1 MLILINFLVIFKN
14 RFWNVY
20 SLRVKLNETFNN
32 ISEPLEWK
40 PFALVFINELILLR
54 VDDIC
59 LGCLILYFWNP
70 LYLHPLF
77 FFNWVLL
84 LIIVSLFFISF
95 CHFILLQLV
104 LKFWILLLILHNFQP
119 VLFLLPF
126 KKLWLVSA
134 LFEPFFFQL
143 VFQRIHFFFVNFLR
157 WI

>member
-1 MLILINFLVIFKN
+1 MLILIIFLVILINK
-14 RFWNVY
+14 FWNVY
-20 SLRVKLNETFNN
+20 SLRVIINETFNN

-40 PFALVFINELILLR
+40 PFALVFINELILLW

-77 FFNWVLL
+77 FFNRVLL
-84 LIIVSLFFISF
+84 LVIVSLFFIF
-95 CHFILLQLV
+95 FYHFILLQLV
-104 LKFWILLLILHNFQP
+104 LWFWILLLILHDFQP

-134 LFEPFFFQL
+134 LFESFFFQL
-143 VFQRIHFFFVNFLR
+143 VFQGIFFFFVNFLR